1 MNRVPVPL
9 LASALLMAAAFM
21 AGAAPAPRT
30 VRIALDPAQ
39 YRALAPAAQP
49 ASAGELTR
57 GYAALVSARTG
68 MRFQPW
74 AAPSSTAALQAVCA
88 QQADLM
94 LLLGPLDHAPCRLAA
109 SRPFYRGQTLLAL
122 RRATAPLPLGR
133 AAAHRV
139 AVVGGSRY
147 PAWLAAHYPQLQV
160 IAVSD
165 MPGALWAV
173 ENGIADAALGL
184 DLVMRPLVRRRY
196 ADSLLLHNA
205 PADMP
210 GSLQLVARAADQ
222 ALLDDIE
229 AATGAITP
237 QQHAQLLQHV
247 TRSVHLDIPSAAV
260 LLQHFHWELMAAGV
274 AMSLLLASG
283 LWLALT
289 RYTAQRSERRQARFI
304 GVMSHEVRNAAQAM
318 VASVD
323 LLDRSGLDHA
333 QRQLVDAARAA
344 GTGLRNLLGH
354 ALDYSRMAGGQF
366 RPRPGWQDINALIH
380 DCVAAIRPATDAK
393 GVRLH
398 LQLAPDP
405 LPVLWTDAGALQQIL
420 SNLLGNAG
428 KFTAAG
434 SIEVC
439 IWLHHQ
445 GDACQLRMTVS
456 DTGIGIPAALHGRV
470 FQPFAQA
477 PATQPR
483 DHGGSGLGLWIC
495 HGLVQA
501 LHGRVQLCSTPGKG
515 SCFDI
520 TLPVAVQL
528 PAMPAPR
535 PLSGRSL
542 LLVED
547 HAANR
552 ALVARQLEALGAS
565 VQTCSDGAG
574 ALRLQADHRS
584 GMVLID
590 CGLADMSGYQLAR
603 ALRELERRH
612 ALPAAL
618 LVALSAAGSQ
628 AHVQRC
634 RDSGMDA
641 VLFKPLD
648 LAQLLAVAGISASA
662 ATPPP
667 PPRAD
672 TLPLLHALQSELRAM
687 QRAHAGRDDRQLR
700 YHAHRA
706 SGLLRMLD
714 QEDLA
719 GCAADL
725 HEMGLGGEGNHEEAR
740 RLLDGLQRAA
750 ARLVPPTVTST
761 AADNAATAHVP
772 ETRSVPDHGC

>member
-1 MNRVPVPL
+1 
-9 LASALLMAAAFM
+9 MAAAFM
-21 AGAAPAPRT
+21 AVAAPAPRT
-30 VRIALDPAQ
+30 VRIALDPGQ
-39 YRALAPAAQP
+39 YRALAPAAPP
-49 ASAGELTR
+49 AAAGKLVR

-68 MRFQPW
+68 TRFQPW
-74 AAPSSTAALQAVCA
+74 AAPSSTAALQAVCTG
-88 QQADLM
+88 QADLM
-94 LLLGPLDHAPCRLAA
+94 LLLGPLEDAPCRLAA
-109 SRPFYRGQTLLAL
+109 SRPYYRGQTLLAM
-122 RRATAPLPLGR
+122 RQATAPLRLGHT
-133 AAAHRV
+133 AAHRV

-147 PAWLAAHYPQLQV
+147 PTWLAAHYPRLQV

-165 MPGALWAV
+165 TPGALSAV
-173 ENGIADAALGL
+173 ENGIADVALGL
-184 DLVMRPLVRRRY
+184 DLAMRPLVRHRY
-196 ADSLLLHNA
+196 ADSLRLHNA

-210 GSLQLVARAADQ
+210 GSLQLVARAADKG
-222 ALLDDIE
+222 LLDDIN
-229 AATGAITP
+229 AAIRAIPP

-247 TRSVHLDIPSAAV
+247 TRPVRLDVPSAAV
-260 LLQHFHWELMAAGV
+260 VLQHFRWELLSAGV
-274 AMSLLLASG
+274 GMSLLMVSG

-289 RYTAQRSERRQARFI
+289 RHTAQRSERRQARFI

-318 VASVD
+318 VASVE
-323 LLDRSGLDHA
+323 LLDPSGLDHA
-333 QRQLVDAARAA
+333 QRQLVDTARAA
-344 GTGLRNLLGH
+344 GSGLRHLLSH

-366 RPRPGWQDINALIH
+366 QPRPGWQDINALVH
-380 DCVAAIRPATDAK
+380 DCVAAIRPATDAN

-398 LQLAPDP
+398 LQLVPDP

-420 SNLLGNAG
+420 GNLLGNAS
-428 KFTAAG
+428 KFTVEG

-445 GDACQLRMTVS
+445 SDACQLRMMVS
-456 DTGIGIPAALHGRV
+456 DTGIGIPATHHARV
-470 FQPFAQA
+470 FQPFVQA
-477 PATQPR
+477 PAAQPHDR
-483 DHGGSGLGLWIC
+483 GGSGLGLWIC

-501 LHGRVQLCSTPGKG
+501 LQGRVQLCSAPGKG

-520 TLPVAVQL
+520 TLPVAVQP
-528 PAMPAPR
+528 PAMPAPL

-547 HAANR
+547 QPANR

-565 VQTCSDGAG
+565 VQTCRDGAG

-603 ALRELERRH
+603 TLRELERRH
-612 ALPAAL
+612 ALPPAL
-618 LVALSAAGSQ
+618 LVALSAADSQ

-641 VLFKPLD
+641 VLCKPLD
-648 LAQLLAVAGISASA
+648 PAQLLAVAGISASA
-662 ATPPP
+662 ATSLP

-687 QRAHAGRDDRQLR
+687 QRAHAGRDDRRLR
-700 YHAHRA
+700 YRAHRA
-706 SGLLRMLD
+706 SGLLHMLGH
-714 QEDLA
+714 EDLA

-725 HEMGLGGEGNHEEAR
+725 HEMGLGEGNREETR

-750 ARLVPPTVTST
+750 ARLVPPTVT
-761 AADNAATAHVP
+761 
-772 ETRSVPDHGC
+772 